1 MKVLYARLAGTSLW
15 GVLAVGVLAGTWLGI
30 RPVHAVPQGRNDQK
44 GIIKTEVN
52 LVNILFTVS
61 DKQSNY
67 VNNLTKDDFE
77 VYEDGVKQEIQLF
90 GNYSTED
97 AQPLTIAMLVDTS
110 GSERFRMGIIKETA
124 IDFFEKIM
132 RPQKDIACLIQF
144 DSEVNLVQDFTS
156 SPKVLA
162 RAVETLKA
170 GNSTSLYD
178 ALYLAVTEKLKGEV
192 GRKVVVILSDG
203 DDNTSKVTRQEA
215 SEVAQKGDVI
225 VYAIGIRDPH
235 FHADFGVL
243 ENFTKET
250 GGRFIKENAR
260 LDTLKRAFRLIGED
274 IKNQYG
280 LAYMSTNQRKDGT
293 FRKVEVR
300 SRAKGIRI
308 KHRRGYYAPSK

>member
-1 MKVLYARLAGTSLW
+1 MKVLHPRFAGWVLW
-15 GVLAVGVLAGTWLGI
+15 SVLAVGILTGTWLSMPPTRALGQA
-30 RPVHAVPQGRNDQK
+30 RPDQK
-44 GIIKTEVN
+44 GVIRTEVN
-52 LVNILFTVS
+52 VVNILFTVA
-61 DKQSNY
+61 DKQGNY
-67 VNNLTKDDFE
+67 INNLTKDDFE

-97 AQPLTIAMLVDTS
+97 AQPLTIVLLVDTS

-124 IDFFEKIM
+124 VDFFEKIM

-156 SPKVLA
+156 NPKVLA

-170 GNSTSLYD
+170 GNSTALYD
-178 ALYLAVTEKLKGEV
+178 ALYLAVTEKLSGEV

-203 DDNTSKVTRQEA
+203 EDTSSKIKKQEA
-215 SEVAQKGDVI
+215 TEVAQKNDVI

-235 FHADFGVL
+235 FLADFGVL
-243 ENFTKET
+243 ENFCKET
-250 GGRFIKENAR
+250 GGRFMKENAR
-260 LDTLKRAFRLIGED
+260 LDTLKHAFRLISED

-280 LAYMSTNQRKDGT
+280 LAYVPPHQKKDGA
-293 FRKVEVR
+293 FHKVEVR
-300 SRAKGIRI
+300 CKVKGLRV